1 MTTRFLVEAKTA
13 SLSEWQNA
21 IVILKELFVTEE
33 SLPVGIMKRFLVEA
47 KTASLS
53 E

>member
-1 MTTRFLVEAKTA
+1 MKRFLVEAKTA

-33 SLPVGIMKRFLVEA
+33 SFLCRNYEEIPRRSKNSFSV
-47 KTASLS
+47 
-53 E
+53 